1 MGPLHPVA
9 LELVRSSPERR
20 IQGVLKG
27 EMLMQ
32 PTMGSLLDR
41 VRSGD
46 RDAFAVFVDRY
57 GVMVLR
63 TARLILRDPDLAE
76 DVCQEVFL
84 KSWRHAGTLTDDD
97 AAGWLNRVA
106 ANQAISAW
114 RRRNR
119 VAALAERLGLDP
131 GRREALAPE
140 ARLDLEAALGRLRVS
155 DRAILVLHYY
165 QDLTVEDT
173 AAALRIPLDTAKS
186 RLKTALRRLREL
198 CGAEED
204 E

>member
-1 MGPLHPVA
+1 
-9 LELVRSSPERR
+9 
-20 IQGVLKG
+20 
-27 EMLMQ
+27 MLME

-63 TARLILRDPDLAE
+63 TARLVLRDPDLAE

-84 KSWRHAGTLTDDD
+84 KSWRHAGSLRDDE

-106 ANQAISAW
+106 ANEAISTW

-119 VAALAERLGLDP
+119 RAALAERQGLDP
-131 GRREALAPE
+131 GRAEPVAPE

-155 DRAILVLHYY
+155 DRAVLVLHYY
-165 QDLTVEDT
+165 QDLGVDET
-173 AAALRIPLDTAKS
+173 AAALGIPVDTAKS
-186 RLKTALRRLREL
+186 RLKTALRRLRDL
-198 CGAEED
+198 CGPEE
-204 E
+204 ES

>member
-1 MGPLHPVA
+1 
-9 LELVRSSPERR
+9 
-20 IQGVLKG
+20 
-27 EMLMQ
+27 
-32 PTMGSLLDR
+32 MGSLIDR

-84 KSWRHAGTLTDDD
+84 KSWRRAASLPDED
-97 AAGWLNRVA
+97 AAAWLNRVA
-106 ANQAISAW
+106 ANEAISAW

-119 VAALAERLGLDP
+119 FAAVRERLGLDP
-131 GRREALAPE
+131 SAPGRVSPE
-140 ARLDLEAALGRLRVS
+140 ERLDLAAALGRLRVT
-155 DRAILVLHYY
+155 DRAVLVLHYH

-173 AAALRIPLDTAKS
+173 AVALGIPLDTAKS

-198 CGAEED
+198 AADEEN
-204 E
+204 